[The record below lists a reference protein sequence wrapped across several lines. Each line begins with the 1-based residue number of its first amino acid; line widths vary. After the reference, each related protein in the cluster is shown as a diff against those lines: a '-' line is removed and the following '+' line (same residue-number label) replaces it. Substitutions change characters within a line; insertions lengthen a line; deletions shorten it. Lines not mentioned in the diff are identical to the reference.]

1 MHKPKIS
8 KDNKAYLTSDHFYQF
23 FQCPHWIWYDLYG
36 DEVKKGSYPKILEMI
51 YRDGL
56 KHHAK
61 IADTKAFEEI
71 KPDQYR
77 DIDEAF
83 MATVEMMRQ
92 GKNIYHGVLLDE
104 HWVGMPDLL
113 EARKGKSNLGDHY
126 YVAYDI
132 KNASE
137 VRDDYKFALAF
148 YSLILERIQGV
159 MPEEAYIIN
168 SKGEEHGFKV
178 SEFLNEFHIARE
190 SIEKILDG
198 EKPAPFL
205 KSGCKKSPWFSL
217 CMEESQACN
226 DVSLI
231 YRLSQ
236 ADQKRLYENNIRTVE
251 QFAKTQIRDLE
262 ATFEDWSYDKL
273 MRFYNQ
279 ANVLIENKPII
290 LKKNNFP
297 VVDTEIYFDVES
309 DPTDNIDYLLG
320 IVIKEKGKDPVY
332 KAFWAESKDDEKR
345 NWEAFLDFLHGL
357 ESFVIYH
364 YAFYEREVFKRLS
377 NQYGISRELSDKFLN
392 NTIDIHKTVIDSVI
406 LPIYFYSLKDV
417 ARYAGFN
424 WRASDAGGAESVVW
438 YSEWRETGDSS
449 LRQKLLNYN
458 EDDVMATLYL
468 KEWLEKQKPASI
480 RKEKLDEGE

>member
-8 KDNKAYLTSDHFYQF
+8 KDNKPYLTSDHFYQF

-36 DEVKKGSYPKILEMI
+36 DETKKGKYPKILEMI

-56 KHHAK
+56 KQHAN
-61 IADTKAFEEI
+61 IAKVQTFEEI
-71 KPDQYR
+71 KPDNFS

-83 MATVEMMRQ
+83 IATLEMMKQ
-92 GKNIYHGVLLDE
+92 GKNIYHGVLLDG

-137 VRDDYKFALAF
+137 VRDDYKFALVF

-159 MPEEAYIIN
+159 LPEEAYIIN
-168 SKGEEHGFKV
+168 SKGEEHGFKIQ
-178 SEFLNEFHIARE
+178 EFLDQFHLARE

-205 KSGCKKSPWFSL
+205 KSGCKKSPWFAL
-217 CMEESQACN
+217 CMDEAKTCE

-236 ADQKRLYENNIRTVE
+236 SDQKRLYSEDVRTVQ
-251 QFAKTQIRDLE
+251 QFAEKPTRDLE
-262 ATFEDWSYDKL
+262 VTFEDWPYDKI
-273 MRFYNQ
+273 MRFQNQ
-279 ANVLIENKPII
+279 AKVLTDNKMMV

-297 VVDTEIYFDVES
+297 DVQTEIYFDVES

-320 IVIKEKGKDPVY
+320 VVTKEKGKDPVY
-332 KAFWAESKDDEKR
+332 KPFWAESKDDEKR

-357 ESFVIYH
+357 DSFVIYH

-392 NTIDIHKTVIDSVI
+392 NTIDIHKTVIDSVV

-417 ARYAGFN
+417 ARYAGFD
-424 WRASDAGGAESVVW
+424 WRSTDAGGAESVVW
-438 YSEWRETGDSS
+438 YSQWRDTGDKS
-449 LRQKLLNYN
+449 LRQKLLEYN
-458 EDDVMATLYL
+458 EDDVLATLYV
-468 KEWLEKQKPASI
+468 KEWLEKLKPVQI
-480 RKEKLDEGE
+480 RGEKLD

>member
-1 MHKPKIS
+1 MQKSKIS
-8 KDNKAYLTSDHFYQF
+8 KNNKPYLTSDHFYQF

-36 DEVKKGSYPKILEMI
+36 DETKKGNYPKILEMI

-56 KHHAK
+56 KHHQK
-61 IADTKAFEEI
+61 IAECKKFEEI
-71 KPDQYR
+71 KPEKFQ

-83 MATVEMMRQ
+83 LATLEMMKKGQ
-92 GKNIYHGVLLDE
+92 NIYHGVLLDE

-178 SEFLNEFHIARE
+178 QDFLNEFHLARE
-190 SIEKILDG
+190 NIEKILDG

-217 CMEESQACN
+217 CMTEAQSCD

-236 ADQKRLYENNIRTVE
+236 SDQKRLYAEDIKTVE
-251 QFAKTQIRDLE
+251 KFAKMQTRDLE
-262 ATFEDWSYDKL
+262 AMLEDWNFDKI
-273 MRFYNQ
+273 MRFQSQ
-279 ANVLIENKPII
+279 AKVLMENKPMV

-320 IVIKEKGKDPVY
+320 IVVKEKGKDPVY

-357 ESFVIYH
+357 DSFVIYH

-377 NQYGISRELSDKFLN
+377 NQYGISQELSDKFLN
-392 NTIDIHKTVIDSVI
+392 NTIDIHKAVIDSVV

-417 ARYAGFN
+417 ARYAGFD
-424 WRASDAGGAESVVW
+424 WRSHDAGGAESVVW
-438 YSEWRETGDSS
+438 YSEWRESGDSS
-449 LRQKLLNYN
+449 LRKKLLEYN
-458 EDDVMATLYL
+458 EDDVLATMHV
-468 KEWLEKQKPASI
+468 KEWLEKLKPEQI
-480 RKEKLDEGE
+480 RAEKLD